1 MAPRWH
7 LDHTS
12 TNISVGFRD
21 IETTQLPVCQES
33 YERCWVWGVGL
44 SLLHKIPDTQFASFK
59 IQHWIWKIW
68 ETFGSVWRDISHEQL
83 LETSFFSTK
92 CTNAHYGPCWRFCFV
107 PVSDSGHE
115 RIPVNGQRQ
124 HLTVIVV
131 HETHGTRSTES
142 IESGTTGTTGMI
154 DVSWGSPDCALW
166 QSLQMDVALHVAW
179 CCYNFWKFTKLQK
192 MYVKPFNEHFQL
204 PGINLEVEV
213 ACTSKRGASSTCRR
227 FPEKLNKK
235 ASVNRPRFDVLFF
248 FHKGHRKKH
257 NMKSYETSIWMM
269 KQSWNT
275 LKHDPR
281 IILRCFHFYAS
292 KATPRNP
299 HRSHWNGAISR
310 GIRGVQ
316 GVLDGFGS
324 AGLPGKDVLWLLRD
338 FPENS

>member
-1 MAPRWH
+1 M
-7 LDHTS
+7 
-12 TNISVGFRD
+12 
-21 IETTQLPVCQES
+21 
-33 YERCWVWGVGL
+33 
-44 SLLHKIPDTQFASFK
+44 LH
-59 IQHWIWKIW
+59 
-68 ETFGSVWRDISHEQL
+68 
-83 LETSFFSTK
+83 
-92 CTNAHYGPCWRFCFV
+92 
-107 PVSDSGHE
+107 
-115 RIPVNGQRQ
+115 
-124 HLTVIVV
+124 
-131 HETHGTRSTES
+131 
-142 IESGTTGTTGMI
+142 
-154 DVSWGSPDCALW
+154 
-166 QSLQMDVALHVAW
+166 DVA
-179 CCYNFWKFTKLQK
+179 YTFWKFTKLQK
-192 MYVKPFNEHFQL
+192 MYVKPLNEHFQL
-204 PGINLEVEV
+204 HREQVIDLISWNQPWGWGCLHFEARSFLHVSEVPRE
-213 ACTSKRGASSTCRR
+213 A
-227 FPEKLNKK
+227 LKK
-235 ASVNRPRFDVLFF
+235 ASVNRPRRCLVF

>member
-12 TNISVGFRD
+12 TNISAVM
-21 IETTQLPVCQES
+21 ETTQLPVCQES

-59 IQHWIWKIW
+59 IQHRIWKIW

-192 MYVKPFNEHFQL
+192 MYVKPLNEHFQL
-204 PGINLEVEV
+204 HREQVIDLISWNQPWGWGCLHFEARSFLHVSEVPREAEKKGQCQQTSLED
-213 ACTSKRGASSTCRR
+213 A
-227 FPEKLNKK
+227 
-235 ASVNRPRFDVLFF
+235 LFF
-248 FHKGHRKKH
+248 FHKESIERNTTWNH
-257 NMKSYETSIWMM
+257 MKPQYEW
-269 KQSWNT
+269 WNSHET
-275 LKHDPR
+275 
-281 IILRCFHFYAS
+281 
-292 KATPRNP
+292 
-299 HRSHWNGAISR
+299 HWNMIQELSLGVFISMPLR
-310 GIRGVQ
+310 PLQEILTDLIGT
-316 GVLDGFGS
+316 VLS
-324 AGLPGKDVLWLLRD
+324 
-338 FPENS
+338 PEG

>member
-192 MYVKPFNEHFQL
+192 MYVKTVKRTFSASQGTSDRPDFLESTLRLRL
-204 PGINLEVEV
+204 PALRSEELPPRVGGSQRSLKKGQCQQTSLE
-213 ACTSKRGASSTCRR
+213 
-227 FPEKLNKK
+227 
-235 ASVNRPRFDVLFF
+235 DVLFF
-248 FHKGHRKKH
+248 FHKESIERNTTWNH
-257 NMKSYETSIWMM
+257 MKPQYEW
-269 KQSWNT
+269 WNSHET
-275 LKHDPR
+275 
-281 IILRCFHFYAS
+281 
-292 KATPRNP
+292 
-299 HRSHWNGAISR
+299 HWNMIQELSLGVFISMPLR
-310 GIRGVQ
+310 PLQEILTDLIGT
-316 GVLDGFGS
+316 VLS
-324 AGLPGKDVLWLLRD
+324 
-338 FPENS
+338 PEG